1 MATNTNPTKIVGSD
15 KLLPCLQQMLDG
27 FRKADPPT
35 TKQLP
40 VEADVPEFLV
50 QLGLSPEA
58 RKLDRALGDLT
69 MIAFY
74 YLLHIGKYTTKGTRN
89 NSKQTEEFKMGD
101 ITFFAKDKQGNLCCL
116 PRNATSDLIAAA
128 DGATMKLDNLKNGW
142 KGVCVYQ
149 EANGDPLNCP
159 VKALGR
165 RILHL
170 RANGATKTTII
181 SAYFNVGQRYDVTS
195 GHISSALKMAAQAL
209 EYPTIK
215 GIPIERV
222 NTHSLRSGGANAL
235 ALAGYSDTQIQKM
248 GRWRGDTFKE
258 YVRNKLACFSSGM
271 SRDMKQKFGF
281 VNVSDNAF
289 SDITDAC
296 ANAEYSAPSPLAVM

>member
-1 MATNTNPTKIVGSD
+1 
-15 KLLPCLQQMLDG
+15 MLDG

-58 RKLDRALGDLT
+58 RELDRTLGDLT

-74 YLLHIGKYTTKGTRN
+74 YLLCIGKYNTKGTRN

-101 ITFFAKDKQGNLCCL
+101 ITFFAKDKQGNLRCL

-128 DGATMKLDNLKNGW
+128 DGATMKLDNQKNGW

-149 EANGDPLNCP
+149 EANGDPLDCP

-165 RILHL
+165 RYLHL

-181 SAYFNVGQRYDVTS
+181 SSYFTKGRCYSVTS
-195 GHISSALKMAAQAL
+195 NHVSSALKLAARTL

-222 NTHSLRSGGANAL
+222 NTHSL
-235 ALAGYSDTQIQKM
+235 
-248 GRWRGDTFKE
+248 
-258 YVRNKLACFSSGM
+258 
-271 SRDMKQKFGF
+271 
-281 VNVSDNAF
+281 
-289 SDITDAC
+289 
-296 ANAEYSAPSPLAVM
+296 